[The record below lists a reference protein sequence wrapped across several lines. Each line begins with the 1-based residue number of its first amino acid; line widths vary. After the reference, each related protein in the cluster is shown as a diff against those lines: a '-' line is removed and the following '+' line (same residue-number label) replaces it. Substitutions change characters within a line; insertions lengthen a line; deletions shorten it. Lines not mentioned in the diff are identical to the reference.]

1 LCWALFSSPFFFFET
16 RKAQRKFARTSFIGL
31 GSLEAI
37 GSLQAWNNST
47 FNSKVMTTKRT
58 MEKNRDEKIVFFLQT
73 TICNIDNFPH
83 YKKQGVCFGH

>member
-1 LCWALFSSPFFFFET
+1 LKQG
-16 RKAQRKFARTSFIGL
+16 KAQRKFARTSFIGL

-58 MEKNRDEKIVFFLQT
+58 MEKNRDEKIVFFFTNYYL
-73 TICNIDNFPH
+73 
-83 YKKQGVCFGH
+83 